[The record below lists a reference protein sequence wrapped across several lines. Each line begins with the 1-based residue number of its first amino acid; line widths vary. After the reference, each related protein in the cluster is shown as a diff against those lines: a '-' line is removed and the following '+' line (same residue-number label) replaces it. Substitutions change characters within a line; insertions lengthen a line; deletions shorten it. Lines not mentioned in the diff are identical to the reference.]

1 MNSSLTVAIV
11 LVVAK
16 KDFAGLL
23 RRFDGNLNGR
33 LDDAEW
39 QRVQIAAQMEA
50 KQRYRQATSCAD
62 WHRLYKPGEAQ
73 PFILSSSGNEG
84 AVRHLRGQ
92 ALLSALVCLTG
103 ACVTAVRINQGL

>member
-50 KQRYRQATSCAD
+50 KQRYRQATSRAD
-62 WHRLYKPGEAQ
+62 WHRLYKPGAAIH
-73 PFILSSSGNEG
+73 F
-84 AVRHLRGQ
+84 V
-92 ALLSALVCLTG
+92 
-103 ACVTAVRINQGL
+103 